1 MIIGRVPSTNR
12 NTGSIM
18 KKEQLIEMYRMMLLI
33 RRFEER
39 TAQMYGMQ
47 KIGGFCH
54 LYIGQ
59 EAVGVGAVSALRPD
73 DYFISAYR
81 DHGHILAKG
90 TDPKSIMAELFGKAT
105 GVSKGKGGSMHLV
118 DVDKGFY
125 GGHGIVAGQ
134 VPVATG
140 MAFAVKYRKGDQVV
154 LCSMGEGSVHQ
165 GAFHE
170 SLNLAKL
177 WRLPVIY
184 LIENNRY
191 GMGTPLERAS
201 AVWDLSQKACSYDM
215 ARATV
220 DGMDVL
226 AVHEVVA
233 EAAERARK
241 EGEPTLIE
249 ARTYRF
255 RGHSMSDPVH
265 SHYRTKE
272 EVDEQKKHDPLLNFQ
287 EKLVKQKVLT
297 LAAIKELENEIKKIV
312 MEAVEFAEKSPE
324 PPLAALYQDI
334 YA

>member
-1 MIIGRVPSTNR
+1 
-12 NTGSIM
+12 M
-18 KKEQLIEMYRMMLLI
+18 KKEKLYEMYRMMLLI

-59 EAVGVGAVSALRPD
+59 EAVGVGAVSALRPE

-81 DHGHILAKG
+81 DHGHILARG
-90 TDPKSIMAELFGKAT
+90 TDPKPVMAELFGKST
-105 GVSKGKGGSMHLV
+105 GVSKGKGGSMHLF
-118 DVDKGFY
+118 DPEKGYY

-134 VPVATG
+134 VPLATG
-140 MAFAVKYRKGDQVV
+140 MAFAIKYRKGDQVV

-177 WRLPVIY
+177 WHLPVIY
-184 LIENNRY
+184 MIENNRY

-226 AVHEVVA
+226 AVYETVQ

-272 EVDEQKKHDPLLNFQ
+272 EVEEQKQHDPILIFQ
-287 EKLVKQKVLT
+287 KKLIKQKVLT
-297 LAAIKELENEIKKIV
+297 EAKIKALEDEIKTIV
-312 MEAVEFAEKSPE
+312 LEAVEFAEKSPE
-324 PPLAALYQDI
+324 PSLDSLYEHV
-334 YA
+334 YV

>member
-1 MIIGRVPSTNR
+1 ME
-12 NTGSIM
+12 
-18 KKEQLIEMYRMMLLI
+18 KEKLLEMYRMMLLI

-59 EAVGVGAVSALRPD
+59 EAVGVGAVSALRPGD
-73 DYFISAYR
+73 QFISAYR
-81 DHGHILAKG
+81 DHGHILAMG
-90 TDPKSIMAELFGKAT
+90 TDPNPVMAELFGKAT
-105 GVSKGKGGSMHLV
+105 GVSKGKGGSMHLF
-118 DVDKGFY
+118 DVARGYY

-140 MAFAVKYRKGDQVV
+140 MAFAAKYRKEDKVV
-154 LCSMGEGSVHQ
+154 LCSMGEGTVHQ

-226 AVHEVVA
+226 AVHDVIA
-233 EAAERARK
+233 EAVTRATRD
-241 EGEPTLIE
+241 GEPTLVE

-272 EVDEQKKHDPLLNFQ
+272 EVEDQKKQDPIHLFQ
-287 EKLVKQKVLT
+287 EKLIGEGILSEARVK
-297 LAAIKELENEIKKIV
+297 EYEDEIKKIV
-312 MEAVEFAEKSPE
+312 LDAVDFAEKSPE
-324 PPLAALYQDI
+324 PALEELYTDI
-334 YA
+334 MS

>member
-1 MIIGRVPSTNR
+1 ME
-12 NTGSIM
+12 
-18 KKEQLIEMYRMMLLI
+18 KKKLLEMYRMMLLI

-59 EAVGVGAVSALRPD
+59 EAVGVGAVSALRPGD
-73 DYFISAYR
+73 QFISAYR
-81 DHGHILAKG
+81 DHGHILAMG
-90 TDPKSIMAELFGKAT
+90 GEPNAVMAELFGKAT
-105 GVSKGKGGSMHLV
+105 GVSRGKGGSMHLF
-118 DVDKGFY
+118 DVEKGYY

-140 MAFAVKYRKGDQVV
+140 MAFAAKYRKEDKVI
-154 LCSMGEGSVHQ
+154 LCSMGEGTVHQ

-170 SLNLAKL
+170 SINLAKL

-184 LIENNRY
+184 MIENNRY

-201 AVWDLSQKACSYDM
+201 AVWDLSEKACSYDM

-226 AVHEVVA
+226 AVHDVVA
-233 EAAERARK
+233 EAIVRATRD
-241 EGEPTLIE
+241 GEPTLIE

-272 EVDEQKKHDPLLNFQ
+272 EVEEQKRQDPILIFQ
-287 EKLVKQKVLT
+287 QKLIDDKILTPEKVK
-297 LAAIKELENEIKKIV
+297 EYEDEIKKIV
-312 MEAVEFAEKSPE
+312 LDAVDFAEKSPL
-324 PPLAALYQDI
+324 PALEELYTEI
-334 YA
+334 YS

>member
-1 MIIGRVPSTNR
+1 
-12 NTGSIM
+12 
-18 KKEQLIEMYRMMLLI
+18 MMLLI

-59 EAVGVGAVSALRPD
+59 EAVGVGAVSALRPGD
-73 DYFISAYR
+73 QFISAYR
-81 DHGHILAKG
+81 DHGHILAMG
-90 TDPKSIMAELFGKAT
+90 TDPNLVMAELFGKST
-105 GVSKGKGGSMHLV
+105 GVSKGKGGSMHLF
-118 DVDKGFY
+118 DVGRGYY

-140 MAFAVKYRKGDQVV
+140 MAFAAKYRKEDKVV
-154 LCSMGEGSVHQ
+154 LCSMGEGTVHQ

-177 WRLPVIY
+177 WHLPVIY

-226 AVHEVVA
+226 AVHDVVA
-233 EAAERARK
+233 EAVVRATRD
-241 EGEPTLIE
+241 GEPTLIE

-272 EVDEQKKHDPLLNFQ
+272 EVEDQKKQDPIHLFQ
-287 EKLVKQKVLT
+287 EKLIAEGVLKEER
-297 LAAIKELENEIKKIV
+297 IKEYEDEIKKIV
-312 MEAVEFAEKSPE
+312 LDAVDFAEKSPE
-324 PPLAALYQDI
+324 PAPGELYTDI
-334 YA
+334 LS

>member
-1 MIIGRVPSTNR
+1 MEKN
-12 NTGSIM
+12 
-18 KKEQLIEMYRMMLLI
+18 KLLEMYRMMLLI

-59 EAVGVGAVSALRPD
+59 EAVGVGAVSALRPGD
-73 DYFISAYR
+73 QFISAYR
-81 DHGHILAKG
+81 DHGHILAMG
-90 TDPKSIMAELFGKAT
+90 GEPNAVMAELFGKAT
-105 GVSKGKGGSMHLV
+105 GVSKGKGGSMHLF
-118 DVDKGFY
+118 DVKKGYY

-140 MAFAVKYRKGDQVV
+140 MAFAAKYRKEDKVV
-154 LCSMGEGSVHQ
+154 LCSMGEGTVHQ

-184 LIENNRY
+184 MIENNRY

-201 AVWDLSQKACSYDM
+201 AVWDLSEKACSYDM

-226 AVHEVVA
+226 AVHDTVA
-233 EAAERARK
+233 EAIVRATRD
-241 EGEPTLIE
+241 GEPTLIE

-272 EVDEQKKHDPLLNFQ
+272 EVEEQKKQDPILIFQ
-287 EKLVKQKVLT
+287 QKLIDDQILTPEKVK
-297 LAAIKELENEIKKIV
+297 EYEDEIKKIV
-312 MEAVEFAEKSPE
+312 LDAVDFAEKSPLPAPE
-324 PPLAALYQDI
+324 ELYTEI
-334 YA
+334 YS

>member
-1 MIIGRVPSTNR
+1 
-12 NTGSIM
+12 M
-18 KKEQLIEMYRMMLLI
+18 KKQKLLEMYRMMLLI

-59 EAVGVGAVSALRPD
+59 EAVGVGTVAALRPD

-90 TDPKSIMAELFGKAT
+90 TDPKPVMAELFGKVT
-105 GVSKGKGGSMHLV
+105 GVSKGKGGSMHLF
-118 DVDKGFY
+118 DVEKGYY

-134 VPVATG
+134 LPVATG
-140 MAFAVKYRKGDQVV
+140 MAFAIKYRKEDRVV
-154 LCSMGEGSVHQ
+154 VCSMGEGSVHQ

-226 AVHEVVA
+226 AVHKVIE
-233 EAAERARK
+233 EAAERARRD
-241 EGEPTLIE
+241 GEPTLVE

-265 SHYRTKE
+265 SHYRTKD
-272 EVDEQKKHDPLLNFQ
+272 EVEEQKKQDPLVIFQ
-287 EKLVKQKVLT
+287 QKLLDDGVLT
-297 LAAIKELENEIKKIV
+297 QTRVKEYEDEIKKIV
-312 MEAVEFAEKSPE
+312 LEAVDFAEKSPQ
-324 PPLAALYQDI
+324 PPMEALYEDI

>member
-1 MIIGRVPSTNR
+1 
-12 NTGSIM
+12 M
-18 KKEQLIEMYRMMLLI
+18 KKEKLLDMYRMMLLI

-59 EAVGVGAVSALRPD
+59 EAVAVGAMAALRSD
-73 DYFISAYR
+73 DYFISSYR

-90 TDPKSIMAELFGKAT
+90 GDPKGIMAELFGKAT
-105 GVSKGKGGSMHLV
+105 GVSKGKGGSMHLF
-118 DVDKGFY
+118 DVEKGFY

-134 VPVATG
+134 IPLATG
-140 MAFAVKYRKGDQVV
+140 MAFASKYRGEDRVTI
-154 LCSMGEGSVHQ
+154 CSMGEGTVHQ

-177 WRLPVIY
+177 WKLPVIY
-184 LIENNRY
+184 VIENNRY

-201 AVWDLSQKACSYDM
+201 AVWDLSMKACSYDM

-226 AVHEVVA
+226 AVHDVIA

-241 EGEPTLIE
+241 ENEPTLIE

-265 SHYRTKE
+265 SHYRTKD
-272 EVDEQKKHDPLLNFQ
+272 EVEEQKKFDPLVTFQ
-287 EKLVKQKVLT
+287 DYLLEKKHLT
-297 LAAIKELENEIKKIV
+297 SDKIKAYEDEIKTIV
-312 MEAVEFAEKSPE
+312 MESVEFAENSPE
-324 PPLAALYQDI
+324 PPLEALFEDVYVN
-334 YA
+334 

>member
-1 MIIGRVPSTNR
+1 ME
-12 NTGSIM
+12 
-18 KKEQLIEMYRMMLLI
+18 KEKLYQMYRMMLLI

-59 EAVGVGAVSALRPD
+59 EAVGVGAVYALRPD

-90 TDPKSIMAELFGKAT
+90 TDPKVVMAELFGKVT
-105 GVSKGKGGSMHLV
+105 GVSKGKGGSMHLF
-118 DVDKGFY
+118 DPEKGYY

-140 MAFAVKYRKGDQVV
+140 MAFAIKYRKEDKVV

-226 AVHEVVA
+226 AVYEVVA

-272 EVDEQKKHDPLLNFQ
+272 EVEEQKKHDPILIFQKKLLQ
-287 EKLVKQKVLT
+287 QKILT
-297 LAAIKELENEIKKIV
+297 DAKIKALEDEIKTIV

-324 PPLAALYQDI
+324 PPLESLYEHV

>member
-1 MIIGRVPSTNR
+1 MN
-12 NTGSIM
+12 
-18 KKEQLIEMYRMMLLI
+18 KKQKIEMYRSMLLI

-39 TAQMYGMQ
+39 AAQMYGMQ

-59 EAVGVGAVSALRPD
+59 EAVAVGTVAAMRPD
-73 DYFISAYR
+73 DYYISSYR

-90 TDPKSIMAELFGKAT
+90 TDPKPVMAELFGKVT
-105 GVSKGKGGSMHLV
+105 GVSKGKGGSMHLF
-118 DVDKGFY
+118 DVEKGFM

-134 VPVATG
+134 IPVATG
-140 MAFAVKYRKGDQVV
+140 LGFAIKYQKKDQVV
-154 LCSMGEGSVHQ
+154 VCSFGEGAVHQ

-177 WRLPVIY
+177 WKLPVIY
-184 LIENNRY
+184 MIENNRY

-201 AVWDLSQKACSYDM
+201 AIWDLSQKAASYDM

-220 DGMDVL
+220 DGMDVMKVYKCVKE
-226 AVHEVVA
+226 AVD
-233 EAAERARK
+233 RARNEK
-241 EGEPTLIE
+241 EPTLIE

-265 SHYRTKE
+265 GHYRTKD
-272 EVDEQKKHDPLLNFQ
+272 EVEDQKKQDPVEIYKDKLLK
-287 EKLVKQKVLT
+287 EKVLT
-297 LAAIKELENEIKKIV
+297 PEQIKTIEQEVKKEV
-312 MEAVEFAEKSPE
+312 MDSVKFSEESPL
-324 PPLAALYQDI
+324 PPLEALYEDV

>member
-1 MIIGRVPSTNR
+1 ME
-12 NTGSIM
+12 
-18 KKEQLIEMYRMMLLI
+18 KKKLLEMYRMMLLI

-59 EAVGVGAVSALRPD
+59 EAVGVGAVSALRPGD
-73 DYFISAYR
+73 QFISAYR
-81 DHGHILAKG
+81 DHGHILAMG
-90 TDPKSIMAELFGKAT
+90 GEPNAVMAELFGKAT
-105 GVSKGKGGSMHLV
+105 GVSRGKGGSMHLF
-118 DVDKGFY
+118 DVEKGYY

-140 MAFAVKYRKGDQVV
+140 MAFAAKYRKEDKVI
-154 LCSMGEGSVHQ
+154 LCSMGEGTVHQ

-184 LIENNRY
+184 MIENNRY

-201 AVWDLSQKACSYDM
+201 AVWDLSEKACSYDM

-226 AVHEVVA
+226 AVHDVVA
-233 EAAERARK
+233 EAIVRATRD
-241 EGEPTLIE
+241 GEPTLIE

-272 EVDEQKKHDPLLNFQ
+272 EVEEQKRQDPILIFQ
-287 EKLVKQKVLT
+287 QKLIEDKVLT
-297 LAAIKELENEIKKIV
+297 PEKVKEYEDEIKKIV
-312 MEAVEFAEKSPE
+312 LDAVDFAEKSPL
-324 PPLAALYQDI
+324 PALEELYTEI
-334 YA
+334 YS

>member
-1 MIIGRVPSTNR
+1 MA
-12 NTGSIM
+12 
-18 KKEQLIEMYRMMLLI
+18 KAKLDKEKLLWMYRMMLLI

-59 EAVGVGAVSALRPD
+59 EAVGVGTVAAMKKG
-73 DYFISAYR
+73 DYLISAYR
-81 DHGHILAKG
+81 DHGHILAMG
-90 TDPKSIMAELFGKAT
+90 TDPKPVMAELFGKAT
-105 GVSKGKGGSMHLV
+105 GVSKGKGGSMHLF
-118 DVDKGFY
+118 DNEKGY
-125 GGHGIVAGQ
+125 MGGHGIVGGQ
-134 VPVATG
+134 IPLATG
-140 MAFAVKYRKGDQVV
+140 MAFAIRYKKSNQVV
-154 LCSMGEGSVHQ
+154 VCSFGEGAVHQ

-177 WRLPVIY
+177 WNLPVVY

-226 AVHEVVA
+226 QVN
-233 EAAERARK
+233 EAMKEAIERARQ
-241 EGEPTLIE
+241 ENQPTLIE

-272 EVDEQKKHDPLLNFQ
+272 EVEEQKERDPISSFQAYLLD
-287 EKLVKQKVLT
+287 KKILT
-297 LAAIKELENEIKKIV
+297 KKMADIIEDEIKKEV
-312 MEAVEFAEKSPE
+312 MDAVKFAEESPLPSLE
-324 PPLAALYQDI
+324 SRFSDV

>member
-1 MIIGRVPSTNR
+1 MQ
-12 NTGSIM
+12 
-18 KKEQLIEMYRMMLLI
+18 KEKLLEMYRMMLLI

-59 EAVGVGAVSALRPD
+59 EAVGVGAVAALRPGD
-73 DYFISAYR
+73 QFISAYR
-81 DHGHILAKG
+81 DHGHILAMG
-90 TDPKSIMAELFGKAT
+90 TDPNPVMAELFGKAT
-105 GVSKGKGGSMHLV
+105 GVSKGKGGSMHLF
-118 DVDKGFY
+118 DVEKGYY

-140 MAFAVKYRKGDQVV
+140 MAFAAKYRGEDKVV
-154 LCSMGEGSVHQ
+154 LCSMGEGTVHQ

-184 LIENNRY
+184 MIENNRY

-226 AVHEVVA
+226 AVQQVVA
-233 EAAERARK
+233 EAVERATRD
-241 EGEPTLIE
+241 GEPTLIE

-272 EVDEQKKHDPLLNFQ
+272 EVEEQKKQDPIYIFQ
-287 EKLVKQKVLT
+287 QKLIADGVLT
-297 LAAIKELENEIKKIV
+297 EVKVKEYEDEIKKV
-312 MEAVEFAEKSPE
+312 VLASVEFAEKSPE
-324 PPLAALYQDI
+324 PALEELYTDILA
-334 YA
+334 

>member
-1 MIIGRVPSTNR
+1 
-12 NTGSIM
+12 M
-18 KKEQLIEMYRMMLLI
+18 KKEKLLEMYRMMVLI

-39 TAQMYGMQ
+39 TAQMYGLQ

-59 EAVGVGAVSALRPD
+59 EAVAVGAIAALNED
-73 DYFISAYR
+73 DYFISSYR
-81 DHGHILAKG
+81 DHGHIIAKG
-90 TDPKSIMAELFGKAT
+90 GDPKGVMAELFGKT
-105 GVSKGKGGSMHLV
+105 GGVSKGKGGSMHLF
-118 DVDKGFY
+118 DLAKGFY

-134 VPVATG
+134 IPLATG
-140 MAFAVKYRKGDQVV
+140 MAFASKYQNKNKVTI
-154 LCSMGEGSVHQ
+154 CSMGEGSVHQ

-170 SLNLAKL
+170 SLNLAAL
-177 WRLPVIY
+177 WKLPVIY

-215 ARATV
+215 NRATV

-226 AVHEVVA
+226 KVQQVIA
-233 EAAERARK
+233 EAVELARK
-241 EGEPTLIE
+241 QSLPSLIE

-272 EVDEQKKHDPLLNFQ
+272 EVEEQKAQDPILTFQRYLL
-287 EKLVKQKVLT
+287 EKKYLSEEKIKAYEDEVKSIVL
-297 LAAIKELENEIKKIV
+297 
-312 MEAVEFAEKSPE
+312 EAVEFAEASPE
-324 PPLAALYQDI
+324 PPMSAI
-334 YA
+334 YEDVYVN

>member
-1 MIIGRVPSTNR
+1 ME
-12 NTGSIM
+12 
-18 KKEQLIEMYRMMLLI
+18 KKKLLEMYRMMLLI

-59 EAVGVGAVSALRPD
+59 EAVGVGAVSALRPGD
-73 DYFISAYR
+73 QFISAYR
-81 DHGHILAKG
+81 DHGHILAMG
-90 TDPKSIMAELFGKAT
+90 TDPNLVMAELFGKST
-105 GVSKGKGGSMHLV
+105 GVSKGKGGSMHLF
-118 DVDKGFY
+118 DVGRGYY

-140 MAFAVKYRKGDQVV
+140 MAFAAKYRKEDKVV
-154 LCSMGEGSVHQ
+154 LCSMGEGTVHQ

-177 WRLPVIY
+177 WHLPVIY

-226 AVHEVVA
+226 AVHDVVA
-233 EAAERARK
+233 EAVVRATRD
-241 EGEPTLIE
+241 GEPTLIE

-272 EVDEQKKHDPLLNFQ
+272 EVEDQKKQDPIHLFQ
-287 EKLVKQKVLT
+287 EKLIAEGVLKEER
-297 LAAIKELENEIKKIV
+297 IKEYEDEIKKIV
-312 MEAVEFAEKSPE
+312 LDAVDFAEKSPE
-324 PPLAALYQDI
+324 PAPGELYTDI
-334 YA
+334 LS

>member
-1 MIIGRVPSTNR
+1 MQ
-12 NTGSIM
+12 
-18 KKEQLIEMYRMMLLI
+18 KKKLLEMYRMMLLI

-59 EAVGVGAVSALRPD
+59 EAVGVGAVSALRPGD
-73 DYFISAYR
+73 QFISAYR
-81 DHGHILAKG
+81 DHGHILAMG
-90 TDPKSIMAELFGKAT
+90 GEPAAVMAELFGKAT
-105 GVSKGKGGSMHLV
+105 GVSKGKGGSMHLF
-118 DVDKGFY
+118 DVEKGFF

-140 MAFAVKYRKGDQVV
+140 MAFAAKYRKEDKVV
-154 LCSMGEGSVHQ
+154 LCSMGEGTVHQ

-177 WRLPVIY
+177 WHLPVIY
-184 LIENNRY
+184 MIENNRY
-191 GMGTPLERAS
+191 GMGTPMERAS
-201 AVWDLSQKACSYDM
+201 AVWDLSEKACSYDM

-226 AVHEVVA
+226 AVHDTVA
-233 EAAERARK
+233 EAVVRATRD
-241 EGEPTLIE
+241 GEPTLIE

-272 EVDEQKKHDPLLNFQ
+272 EVEEQKKLDPILIFQQKLLDD
-287 EKLVKQKVLT
+287 KVLT
-297 LAAIKELENEIKKIV
+297 AEKIKEYEDEIKKIV
-312 MEAVEFAEKSPE
+312 LDAVDFAEKSPLPAME
-324 PPLAALYQDI
+324 ELYTEI
-334 YA
+334 YS

>member
-1 MIIGRVPSTNR
+1 MPKQKLSND
-12 NTGSIM
+12 
-18 KKEQLIEMYRMMLLI
+18 ELIEMYRMMLLI

-59 EAVGVGAVSALRPD
+59 EAVGVGAIKALRPD
-73 DYFISAYR
+73 DYFLSAYR

-90 TDPKSIMAELFGKAT
+90 TDPNPIMAELFGKAT
-105 GVSKGKGGSMHLV
+105 GVSKGKGGSMHLF
-118 DVDKGFY
+118 DLEKRFL

-134 VPVATG
+134 IPLATG
-140 MAFAVKYRKGDQVV
+140 IGFAIKYKKQDQVV
-154 LCSMGEGSVHQ
+154 VCSFGEGAVHQ

-177 WRLPVIY
+177 WKLPVIY

-191 GMGTPLERAS
+191 GMGTPMERAS
-201 AVWDLSQKACSYDM
+201 ALWDLSQKACSYGM
-215 ARATV
+215 ASDSV

-226 AVHEVVA
+226 QVYEVIKKAVD
-233 EAAERARK
+233 RARK
-241 EGEPTLIE
+241 RGEPTLIE

-272 EVDEQKKHDPLLNFQ
+272 EVEDQKKNDPVKLFEERLLQ
-287 EKLVKQKVLT
+287 DKVFSQND
-297 LAAIKELENEIKKIV
+297 IKKLENEIKKIV
-312 MEAVEFAEKSPE
+312 MEAVEFAEKSPA
-324 PPLAALYQDI
+324 PSLDTLYEDV
-334 YA
+334 YVS

>member
-1 MIIGRVPSTNR
+1 ME
-12 NTGSIM
+12 
-18 KKEQLIEMYRMMLLI
+18 KKKLLEMYRMMLLI

-59 EAVGVGAVSALRPD
+59 EAVGVGAVSALRPGD
-73 DYFISAYR
+73 QFISAYR
-81 DHGHILAKG
+81 DHGHILAMG
-90 TDPKSIMAELFGKAT
+90 GEPNAVMAELFGKAT
-105 GVSKGKGGSMHLV
+105 GVSRGKGGSMHLF
-118 DVDKGFY
+118 DVEKGYY

-140 MAFAVKYRKGDQVV
+140 MAFAAKYRKEDKVI
-154 LCSMGEGSVHQ
+154 LCSMGEGTVHQ

-184 LIENNRY
+184 MIENNRY

-201 AVWDLSQKACSYDM
+201 AVWDLSEKACSYDM

-226 AVHEVVA
+226 AVHDVVA
-233 EAAERARK
+233 EAIVRATRD
-241 EGEPTLIE
+241 GEPTLIE

-272 EVDEQKKHDPLLNFQ
+272 EVEEQKRQDPILIFQ
-287 EKLVKQKVLT
+287 QKLIDDKILTPEKVK
-297 LAAIKELENEIKKIV
+297 EYEDEIKKIV
-312 MEAVEFAEKSPE
+312 LDAVDFAEKSPL
-324 PPLAALYQDI
+324 PALEELYTEI
-334 YA
+334 YS

>member
-1 MIIGRVPSTNR
+1 MPKTKLS
-12 NTGSIM
+12 
-18 KKEQLIEMYRMMLLI
+18 KEKLREMYRMMLLI

-59 EAVGVGAVSALRPD
+59 EAVGVGTIAALRPD
-73 DYFISAYR
+73 DYFFSSYR

-90 TDPKSIMAELFGKAT
+90 SDPGAVMAELFGKVT
-105 GVSKGKGGSMHLV
+105 GVSRGKGGSMHLF
-118 DVDKGFY
+118 DVEKHY
-125 GGHGIVAGQ
+125 MGGHGIVAGQ
-134 VPVATG
+134 IPLATG
-140 MAFAVKYRKGDQVV
+140 VGFAIKYREQDQVV
-154 LCSMGEGSVHQ
+154 VVSFGEGAVHQ

-177 WRLPVIY
+177 WKLPVIY

-201 AVWDLSQKACSYDM
+201 AIWDLSQKACSYDM
-215 ARATV
+215 ESASV
-220 DGMDVL
+220 NGMDILQVYDVMSQ
-226 AVHEVVA
+226 AV
-233 EAAERARK
+233 ERARVDK
-241 EGEPTLIE
+241 EPTLIE

-272 EVDEQKKHDPLLNFQ
+272 EVEEQKKKDPIKLFQDKLLQ
-287 EKLVKQKVLT
+287 DKVLT
-297 LAAIKELENEIKKIV
+297 QEDIKNMESEIKKIV
-312 MEAVEFAEKSPE
+312 MDAVEFAEKSPE
-324 PPLAALYQDI
+324 PPLEELYKDV

>member
-1 MIIGRVPSTNR
+1 ME
-12 NTGSIM
+12 
-18 KKEQLIEMYRMMLLI
+18 KKKLLEMYRMMLLI

-59 EAVGVGAVSALRPD
+59 EAVGVGAVSALRPGD
-73 DYFISAYR
+73 QFISAYR
-81 DHGHILAKG
+81 DHGHILAMG
-90 TDPKSIMAELFGKAT
+90 GDPNAIMAELFGKAT
-105 GVSKGKGGSMHLV
+105 GCSKGKGGSMHLF
-118 DVDKGFY
+118 DVEKGFY

-140 MAFAVKYRKGDQVV
+140 MAFAAKYRKEDRVV
-154 LCSMGEGSVHQ
+154 LCSMGEGTVHQ

-184 LIENNRY
+184 MIENNRY

-201 AVWDLSQKACSYDM
+201 AIWDLSQKACSYDM

-226 AVHEVVA
+226 AVHQVVS
-233 EAAERARK
+233 EAVTRAIRD
-241 EGEPTLIE
+241 GEPTLIE

-272 EVDEQKKHDPLLNFQ
+272 EVEEQKKQDPILIFQDHLL
-287 EKLVKQKVLT
+287 KKKVLT
-297 LAAIKELENEIKKIV
+297 QALIKQYEDEIKKIV
-312 MEAVEFAEKSPE
+312 LDAVDFAEKSPLPE
-324 PPLAALYQDI
+324 LEELYTEI
-334 YA
+334 YS

>member
-1 MIIGRVPSTNR
+1 
-12 NTGSIM
+12 
-18 KKEQLIEMYRMMLLI
+18 
-33 RRFEER
+33 
-39 TAQMYGMQ
+39 MYGMQ

-59 EAVGVGAVSALRPD
+59 EAVGVGAIAAIRPD

-90 TDPKSIMAELFGKAT
+90 TDPKPVMAELFGKAT
-105 GVSKGKGGSMHLV
+105 GVSKGKGGSMHLF
-118 DVDKGFY
+118 DLERRY
-125 GGHGIVAGQ
+125 MGGHGIVAGQ
-134 VPVATG
+134 IPLATG
-140 MAFAVKYRKGDQVV
+140 FGFAIKYRKQDQVV
-154 LCSMGEGSVHQ
+154 VCSFGEGAVHQ

-177 WRLPVIY
+177 WKLPVIY

-201 AVWDLSQKACSYDM
+201 AVWNLSQKACSYDM
-215 ARATV
+215 EEEVV

-226 AVHEVVA
+226 AVCDVVKK
-233 EAAERARK
+233 AAARAREK
-241 EGEPTLIE
+241 GEPTLIE

-272 EVDEQKKHDPLLNFQ
+272 EVEEQKQNDPIARFLD
-287 EKLVKQKVLT
+287 KLFKDKVLT
-297 LAAIKELENEIKKIV
+297 EAAAKKIENEVKKQVI
-312 MEAVEFAEKSPE
+312 EAVEFAENSPE
-324 PPLAALYQDI
+324 PPLESLHEDI

>member
-1 MIIGRVPSTNR
+1 ME
-12 NTGSIM
+12 
-18 KKEQLIEMYRMMLLI
+18 KKKLLEMYRMMLLI

-59 EAVGVGAVSALRPD
+59 EAVGVGAVSALRPGD
-73 DYFISAYR
+73 QFISAYR
-81 DHGHILAKG
+81 DHGHILAMG
-90 TDPKSIMAELFGKAT
+90 GEPNAVMAELFGKAT
-105 GVSKGKGGSMHLV
+105 GVSRGKGGSMHLF
-118 DVDKGFY
+118 DVEKGYY

-140 MAFAVKYRKGDQVV
+140 MAFAAKYRKEDKVV
-154 LCSMGEGSVHQ
+154 LCSMGEGTVHQ

-184 LIENNRY
+184 MIENNRY

-201 AVWDLSQKACSYDM
+201 AVWDLSEKACSYDM

-226 AVHEVVA
+226 AVHDVVA
-233 EAAERARK
+233 EAIVRATRD
-241 EGEPTLIE
+241 GEPTLIE

-272 EVDEQKKHDPLLNFQ
+272 EVEEQKRQDPILIFQ
-287 EKLVKQKVLT
+287 QKLIDDKVLT
-297 LAAIKELENEIKKIV
+297 PEKVKEYEDEIKKIV
-312 MEAVEFAEKSPE
+312 LDAVDFAEKSPL
-324 PPLAALYQDI
+324 PALEELYTEI
-334 YA
+334 YS

>member
-1 MIIGRVPSTNR
+1 
-12 NTGSIM
+12 M
-18 KKEQLIEMYRMMLLI
+18 KKQKLIEMYRMMLLI

-39 TAQMYGMQ
+39 AAQMYGMQ

-59 EAVGVGAVSALRPD
+59 EAVGVGAITALRED

-90 TDPKSIMAELFGKAT
+90 TDPRPVMAELFGKAT
-105 GVSKGKGGSMHLV
+105 GVSKGKGGSMHMFDLE
-118 DVDKGFY
+118 KRY
-125 GGHGIVAGQ
+125 MGGHGIVAGQ
-134 VPVATG
+134 IPLATG
-140 MAFAVKYRKGDQVV
+140 FGFAIKYRKQDQVV
-154 LCSMGEGSVHQ
+154 VCSFGEGAVHQ

-170 SLNLAKL
+170 SLNLAQL

-215 ARATV
+215 HKTTV

-226 AVHEVVA
+226 AVYDVVKK
-233 EAAERARK
+233 AADRARARS
-241 EGEPTLIE
+241 EPTLIE

-265 SHYRTKE
+265 SHYRTRE
-272 EVDEQKKHDPLLNFQ
+272 EVEEQKQHDPLLNFQ
-287 EKLVKQKVLT
+287 NRLLKDKVLNNE
-297 LAAIKELENEIKKIV
+297 ELKKIENEVKKEVI
-312 MEAVEFAEKSPE
+312 ESVEFAENSPE
-324 PPLAALYQDI
+324 PPVQSLYEDV
-334 YA
+334 YV

>member
-1 MIIGRVPSTNR
+1 
-12 NTGSIM
+12 
-18 KKEQLIEMYRMMLLI
+18 
-33 RRFEER
+33 
-39 TAQMYGMQ
+39 MYGMQ

-59 EAVGVGAVSALRPD
+59 EAVGVGAVSALRPGD
-73 DYFISAYR
+73 QFISAYR
-81 DHGHILAKG
+81 DHGHILAMG
-90 TDPKSIMAELFGKAT
+90 TDPNPVMAELFGKAT
-105 GVSKGKGGSMHLV
+105 GVSKGKGGSMHLF
-118 DVDKGFY
+118 DVEKGYY

-140 MAFAVKYRKGDQVV
+140 MAFAAKYRKEDRVV
-154 LCSMGEGSVHQ
+154 LCSMGEGTVHQ

-184 LIENNRY
+184 MIENNRY

-220 DGMDVL
+220 DGMDIL
-226 AVHEVVA
+226 AVHQVVA
-233 EAAERARK
+233 EAVERATRD
-241 EGEPTLIE
+241 GEPTLIE

-272 EVDEQKKHDPLLNFQ
+272 EVEEQKKQDPIFIFQQKLLDD
-287 EKLVKQKVLT
+287 KVLT
-297 LAAIKELENEIKKIV
+297 PARVKEYEDEIKKIV
-312 MEAVEFAEKSPE
+312 LDAVDFAEKSPE
-324 PPLAALYQDI
+324 PALEELYTEI
-334 YA
+334 YS

>member
-1 MIIGRVPSTNR
+1 ME
-12 NTGSIM
+12 
-18 KKEQLIEMYRMMLLI
+18 KKKLLEMYRMMLLI

-59 EAVGVGAVSALRPD
+59 EAVGVGAVSALRPGD
-73 DYFISAYR
+73 QFISAYR
-81 DHGHILAKG
+81 DHGHILAMG
-90 TDPKSIMAELFGKAT
+90 GEPNAVMAELFGKAT
-105 GVSKGKGGSMHLV
+105 GVSRGKGGSMHLF
-118 DVDKGFY
+118 DVEKGYY

-140 MAFAVKYRKGDQVV
+140 MAFAAKYRKEDKVV
-154 LCSMGEGSVHQ
+154 LCSMGEGTVHQ

-184 LIENNRY
+184 MIENNRY

-201 AVWDLSQKACSYDM
+201 AVWDLSEKACSYDM

-226 AVHEVVA
+226 AVHDVVA
-233 EAAERARK
+233 EAIVRATRD
-241 EGEPTLIE
+241 GEPTLIE

-272 EVDEQKKHDPLLNFQ
+272 EVEEQKRQDPILIFQ
-287 EKLVKQKVLT
+287 QKLIEDKVLT
-297 LAAIKELENEIKKIV
+297 PEKVKEYEDEIKKIV
-312 MEAVEFAEKSPE
+312 LDAVDFAEKSPL
-324 PPLAALYQDI
+324 PALEELYTEI
-334 YA
+334 YS

>member
-1 MIIGRVPSTNR
+1 MDKN
-12 NTGSIM
+12 
-18 KKEQLIEMYRMMLLI
+18 KLLEMYRMMLLI

-59 EAVGVGAVSALRPD
+59 EAVGVGAVSALRPGD
-73 DYFISAYR
+73 QFISAYR
-81 DHGHILAKG
+81 DHGHILAMG
-90 TDPKSIMAELFGKAT
+90 TDPNPVMAELFGKAT
-105 GVSKGKGGSMHLV
+105 GVSKGKGGSMHLF
-118 DVDKGFY
+118 DVEKGYY

-140 MAFAVKYRKGDQVV
+140 MAFAAKYRKEDRVV
-154 LCSMGEGSVHQ
+154 LCSMGEGTVHQ

-184 LIENNRY
+184 MIENNRY

-220 DGMDVL
+220 DGMDIL
-226 AVHEVVA
+226 AVHQVVA
-233 EAAERARK
+233 EAVERATRD
-241 EGEPTLIE
+241 GEPTLIE

-272 EVDEQKKHDPLLNFQ
+272 EVEEQKKQDPIFIFQQKLLDD
-287 EKLVKQKVLT
+287 KVLT
-297 LAAIKELENEIKKIV
+297 PARVKEYEDEIKKIV
-312 MEAVEFAEKSPE
+312 LDAVDFAEKSPE
-324 PPLAALYQDI
+324 PALEELYTEI
-334 YA
+334 YS

>member
-1 MIIGRVPSTNR
+1 MEKN
-12 NTGSIM
+12 
-18 KKEQLIEMYRMMLLI
+18 KLLEMYRMMLLI

-59 EAVGVGAVSALRPD
+59 EAVGVGAVSALRPGD
-73 DYFISAYR
+73 QFISAYR
-81 DHGHILAKG
+81 DHGHILAMG
-90 TDPKSIMAELFGKAT
+90 EEPNAVMAELFGKAT
-105 GVSKGKGGSMHLV
+105 GVSKGKGGSMHLF
-118 DVDKGFY
+118 DVKKGYY

-140 MAFAVKYRKGDQVV
+140 MAFAAKYRKEDKVV
-154 LCSMGEGSVHQ
+154 LCSMGEGTVHQ

-184 LIENNRY
+184 MIENNRY

-201 AVWDLSQKACSYDM
+201 AVWDLSEKACSYDM

-226 AVHEVVA
+226 AVHDTVA
-233 EAAERARK
+233 EAIVRATRD
-241 EGEPTLIE
+241 GEPTLIE

-272 EVDEQKKHDPLLNFQ
+272 EVEEQKKQDPILIFQ
-287 EKLVKQKVLT
+287 QKLIDDQILTPEKVK
-297 LAAIKELENEIKKIV
+297 EYEDEIKKIV
-312 MEAVEFAEKSPE
+312 LDAVDFAEKSPLPAPE
-324 PPLAALYQDI
+324 ELYTEI
-334 YA
+334 YS

>member
-1 MIIGRVPSTNR
+1 ME
-12 NTGSIM
+12 
-18 KKEQLIEMYRMMLLI
+18 KEKLLEMFKMMLLI

-39 TAQMYGMQ
+39 SAQMYGMQ

-59 EAVGVGAVSALRPD
+59 EAVGVGTVAALRPD
-73 DYFISAYR
+73 DYLISAYR

-90 TDPKSIMAELFGKAT
+90 TDPNPVMAELFGKAT
-105 GVSKGKGGSMHLV
+105 GVSKGKGGSMHMF
-118 DVDKGFY
+118 DVERRFM

-134 VPVATG
+134 IPLATG
-140 MAFAVKYRKGDQVV
+140 FGFAVKYKKEDQVV
-154 LCSMGEGSVHQ
+154 VVSFGEGAVHQ

-177 WRLPVIY
+177 WNLPVIY

-201 AVWDLSQKACSYDM
+201 AVWDLSQKAESYGM
-215 ARATV
+215 PHATV
-220 DGMDVL
+220 DGMDIL
-226 AVHEVVA
+226 AVHDVMKKAVD
-233 EAAERARK
+233 RARN
-241 EGEPTLIE
+241 ESEPTLVE

-272 EVDEQKKHDPLLNFQ
+272 EVEEQKKQDPILLF
-287 EKLVKQKVLT
+287 KQKLFKDKILT
-297 LAAIKELENEIKKIV
+297 DEMIKEMEQEIKKTV
-312 MEAVEFAEKSPE
+312 MDAVNFAESSPE
-324 PPLAALYQDI
+324 PSLETLFEDI

>member
-1 MIIGRVPSTNR
+1 
-12 NTGSIM
+12 
-18 KKEQLIEMYRMMLLI
+18 MLLI

-59 EAVGVGAVSALRPD
+59 EAVGVGAIKALRPD
-73 DYFISAYR
+73 DYFLSAYR

-90 TDPKSIMAELFGKAT
+90 TDPNPIMAELFGKAT
-105 GVSKGKGGSMHLV
+105 GVSKGKGGSMHLF
-118 DVDKGFY
+118 DLEKRFL

-134 VPVATG
+134 IPLATG
-140 MAFAVKYRKGDQVV
+140 IGFAIKYKKQDQVV
-154 LCSMGEGSVHQ
+154 VCSFGEGAVHQ

-177 WRLPVIY
+177 WKLPVIY

-191 GMGTPLERAS
+191 GMGTPMERAS
-201 AVWDLSQKACSYDM
+201 ALWDLSQKACSYGM
-215 ARATV
+215 ASDSV

-226 AVHEVVA
+226 QVYEVIKKAVD
-233 EAAERARK
+233 RARK
-241 EGEPTLIE
+241 RGEPTLIE

-272 EVDEQKKHDPLLNFQ
+272 EVEDQKKNDPVKLFEERLLQ
-287 EKLVKQKVLT
+287 DKVFSQND
-297 LAAIKELENEIKKIV
+297 IKKLENEIKKIV
-312 MEAVEFAEKSPE
+312 MEAVDFAEKSPA
-324 PPLAALYQDI
+324 PSLDTLYEDV
-334 YA
+334 YVS

>member
-1 MIIGRVPSTNR
+1 
-12 NTGSIM
+12 
-18 KKEQLIEMYRMMLLI
+18 MYRMMLLI

-59 EAVGVGAVSALRPD
+59 EAVGVGAVAALQPG

-81 DHGHILAKG
+81 DHGHILAMG
-90 TDPKSIMAELFGKAT
+90 SDPKAVMAELFGKVT
-105 GVSKGKGGSMHLV
+105 GVSKGKGGSMHLF
-118 DVDKGFY
+118 DVEKGYY

-134 VPVATG
+134 VPLATG
-140 MAFAVKYRKGDQVV
+140 MAFAIKYRKEDKVV

-226 AVHEVVA
+226 AVYNTVT

-272 EVDEQKKHDPLLNFQ
+272 EVEEQKQRDPILIFQKKLL
-287 EKLVKQKVLT
+287 EQKVLT
-297 LAAIKELENEIKKIV
+297 AAKIKELEDEIKTIV
-312 MEAVEFAEKSPE
+312 MEAVEFAERSPE
-324 PPLAALYQDI
+324 PPLESLYEHV
-334 YA
+334 YV

>member
-1 MIIGRVPSTNR
+1 ME
-12 NTGSIM
+12 
-18 KKEQLIEMYRMMLLI
+18 KKKLLEMYRMMLLI

-59 EAVGVGAVSALRPD
+59 EAVGVGAVAALRPGD
-73 DYFISAYR
+73 QFISAYR
-81 DHGHILAKG
+81 DHGHILAMG
-90 TDPKSIMAELFGKAT
+90 GDPQAVMAELFGKAT
-105 GVSKGKGGSMHLV
+105 GVSKGKGGSMHLF
-118 DVDKGFY
+118 DVEKGFY

-134 VPVATG
+134 LPVATG
-140 MAFAVKYRKGDQVV
+140 MAFAAKYRKEDRVV
-154 LCSMGEGSVHQ
+154 LCSMGEGTVHQ

-226 AVHEVVA
+226 AVHQVVS
-233 EAAERARK
+233 EAVTRATRD
-241 EGEPTLIE
+241 GEPTLIE

-272 EVDEQKKHDPLLNFQ
+272 EVEEQKKQDPILIFQDHLLKKKVLTQ
-287 EKLVKQKVLT
+287 ALVKQY
-297 LAAIKELENEIKKIV
+297 EDEIKKV
-312 MEAVEFAEKSPE
+312 VLDAVDFAEKSPLPE
-324 PPLAALYQDI
+324 LEELYTEI
-334 YA
+334 YS

>member
-1 MIIGRVPSTNR
+1 
-12 NTGSIM
+12 M
-18 KKEQLIEMYRMMLLI
+18 KKDKLLDLYRMMLLI

-59 EAVGVGAVSALRPD
+59 EAVAVGTVAALRDD
-73 DYFISAYR
+73 DYFIAAYR

-90 TDPKSIMAELFGKAT
+90 GDPKAVMAELFGKAG
-105 GVSKGKGGSMHLV
+105 GVSKGKGGSMHLF
-118 DVDKGFY
+118 DVAKGFY

-134 VPVATG
+134 IPVATG
-140 MAFAVKYRKGDQVV
+140 MAFAAKYRGEDRVTV
-154 LCSMGEGSVHQ
+154 CSMGEGTVHQ

-170 SLNLAKL
+170 SLNLASL
-177 WRLPVIY
+177 WKLPVIY

-226 AVHEVVA
+226 KVHEVMA
-233 EAAERARK
+233 EAVERARK
-241 EGEPTLIE
+241 LSEPSLIE

-265 SHYRTKE
+265 SHYRTKD
-272 EVDEQKKHDPLLNFQ
+272 EVEEQKNHDPLLKFQ
-287 EKLVKQKVLT
+287 SYLLEKKYISEDQIKAYEDEVKTMV
-297 LAAIKELENEIKKIV
+297 KESV
-312 MEAVEFAEKSPE
+312 DFAENSPE
-324 PPLAALYQDI
+324 PELEAI
-334 YA
+334 YEDVYAE

>member
-1 MIIGRVPSTNR
+1 MQ
-12 NTGSIM
+12 
-18 KKEQLIEMYRMMLLI
+18 KKKLLEMYRMMLLI

-59 EAVGVGAVSALRPD
+59 EAVGVGAVSALRPGD
-73 DYFISAYR
+73 QFISAYR
-81 DHGHILAKG
+81 DHGHILAMG
-90 TDPKSIMAELFGKAT
+90 GEPAAVMAELFGKAT
-105 GVSKGKGGSMHLV
+105 GVSKGKGGSMHLF
-118 DVDKGFY
+118 DVEKGFY

-140 MAFAVKYRKGDQVV
+140 MAFAAKYRKEDKVV
-154 LCSMGEGSVHQ
+154 LCSMGEGTVHQ

-177 WRLPVIY
+177 WHLPVIY
-184 LIENNRY
+184 MIENNRY
-191 GMGTPLERAS
+191 GMGTPMERAS
-201 AVWDLSQKACSYDM
+201 AVWDLSEKACSYDM

-226 AVHEVVA
+226 AVHDTVA
-233 EAAERARK
+233 EAIVRATRDS
-241 EGEPTLIE
+241 EPTLIE

-272 EVDEQKKHDPLLNFQ
+272 EVEEQKKLDPILIFQQKLLDD
-287 EKLVKQKVLT
+287 KVLT
-297 LAAIKELENEIKKIV
+297 AEKIKEYEDEIKKIV
-312 MEAVEFAEKSPE
+312 LDAVDFAEKSPLPAME
-324 PPLAALYQDI
+324 ELYTDI
-334 YA
+334 YS

>member
-1 MIIGRVPSTNR
+1 
-12 NTGSIM
+12 M
-18 KKEQLIEMYRMMLLI
+18 KKEKLLDMYRMMLLI

-59 EAVGVGAVSALRPD
+59 EAVGVGAMAALRDD
-73 DYFISAYR
+73 DYFISSYR

-90 TDPKSIMAELFGKAT
+90 GDPKAVMAELFGKAT
-105 GVSKGKGGSMHLV
+105 GVSKGKGGSMHLF
-118 DVDKGFY
+118 DAEKGFF

-134 VPVATG
+134 IPLATG
-140 MAFAVKYRKGDQVV
+140 MAFASKYRGEDRVTV
-154 LCSMGEGSVHQ
+154 CSMGEGTVHQ

-177 WRLPVIY
+177 WKLPVIY

-201 AVWDLSQKACSYDM
+201 AVWDLSMKAGSYDM

-226 AVHEVVA
+226 AVHDVIA

-241 EGEPTLIE
+241 ENEPTLIE

-265 SHYRTKE
+265 SHYRTKD
-272 EVDEQKKHDPLLNFQ
+272 EVEEQKKFDPLVTFQ
-287 EKLVKQKVLT
+287 TYLLEKKHLT
-297 LAAIKELENEIKKIV
+297 DDKIKAYEDEIKTIV
-312 MEAVEFAEKSPE
+312 MESVEFAENSPE
-324 PPLAALYQDI
+324 PPMEALFEDI
-334 YA
+334 YAN

>member
-1 MIIGRVPSTNR
+1 MMPKQKLSNE
-12 NTGSIM
+12 
-18 KKEQLIEMYRMMLLI
+18 KLIEMFRTMLLI

-59 EAVGVGAVSALRPD
+59 EAVGVGAIAALRPD
-73 DYFISAYR
+73 DYFLSAYR

-90 TDPKSIMAELFGKAT
+90 TDPNPVMAELFGKAT
-105 GVSKGKGGSMHLV
+105 GVSKGKGGSMHLF
-118 DVDKGFY
+118 DLEKRFL

-134 VPVATG
+134 IPLATG
-140 MAFAVKYRKGDQVV
+140 IGFALKYKKQDQVV
-154 LCSMGEGSVHQ
+154 VCSFGEGAVHQ

-177 WRLPVIY
+177 WKLPVIY

-191 GMGTPLERAS
+191 GMGTPMERAS

-215 ARATV
+215 ASDSV
-220 DGMDVL
+220 DGMHVLQVYDVVKK
-226 AVHEVVA
+226 AVD
-233 EAAERARK
+233 RARK
-241 EGEPTLIE
+241 RGEPTLIE

-272 EVDEQKKHDPLLNFQ
+272 EVEDQKKNDPVKLFEEQLLQ
-287 EKLVKQKVLT
+287 DKVLT
-297 LAAIKELENEIKKIV
+297 QNDIKKLENEIKKIV
-312 MEAVEFAEKSPE
+312 MESVDFAEKSPVPSVDTLHE
-324 PPLAALYQDI
+324 GVYI
-334 YA
+334 S

>member
-1 MIIGRVPSTNR
+1 
-12 NTGSIM
+12 M
-18 KKEQLIEMYRMMLLI
+18 KKEKLVWMYRMMLLI

-39 TAQMYGMQ
+39 AAQMYGMQ

-59 EAVGVGAVSALRPD
+59 EATGVGTVAAMRPE
-73 DYFISAYR
+73 DYLISAYR
-81 DHGHILAKG
+81 DHGHILVKG
-90 TDPKSIMAELFGKAT
+90 SDPKAIMAELYGKGT
-105 GVSKGKGGSMHLV
+105 GISRGKGGSMHLF
-118 DVDKGFY
+118 DVEKRY
-125 GGHGIVAGQ
+125 LGGHGIVAGQ
-134 VPVATG
+134 IPLATG
-140 MAFAVKYRKGDQVV
+140 VGFAIKYREEDGVV
-154 LCSMGEGSVHQ
+154 VVSFGEGAVHQ

-177 WRLPVIY
+177 WKLPVIY

-215 ARATV
+215 ARDTV

-226 AVHEVVA
+226 AVYDVMEKA
-233 EAAERARK
+233 INRARK
-241 EGEPTLIE
+241 ENEPTLIE

-272 EVDEQKKHDPLLNFQ
+272 EVEEQKLKDPLKRFHK
-287 EKLVKQKVLT
+287 KLLKDKVLT
-297 LAAIKELENEIKKIV
+297 KEDIKEIESETKKIV
-312 MEAVEFAEKSPE
+312 LDSVDFAEKSTEPE
-324 PPLAALYQDI
+324 LESRFEDV